1 MKCPKCEGTDFIAE
15 IDLGVTVSAK
25 KNTGQLKF
33 NMIKRIV
40 CADIACR
47 QVLEAGSLRDSLV
60 SKTKALL
67 EGLKGTPVYVK

>member
-1 MKCPKCEGTDFIAE
+1 MKCPKCEGTDFVVE
-15 IDLGVTVSAK
+15 VDLGITVSSD

-33 NMIKRIV
+33 NMIKKVI

-47 QVLEAGSLRDSLV
+47 HVLDNGTLRDSLV

-67 EGLKGTPVYVK
+67 EGLKGKPVYVK

>member
-1 MKCPKCEGTDFIAE
+1 MKCPKCEGTDFISE
-15 IDLGVTVSAK
+15 VDLGITVSTK

-33 NMIKRIV
+33 NMIKRLV

-47 QVLEAGSLRDSLV
+47 HILEAGPLRASLV